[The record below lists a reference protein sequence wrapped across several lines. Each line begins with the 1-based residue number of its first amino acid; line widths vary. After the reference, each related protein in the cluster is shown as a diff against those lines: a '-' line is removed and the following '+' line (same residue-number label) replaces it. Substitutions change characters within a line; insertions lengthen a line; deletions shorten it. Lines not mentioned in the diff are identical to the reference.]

1 MTEPVSPPQQGGRG
15 VLESAFALLGAL
27 EQTGAAGV
35 TRLAAECGLPKTT
48 AHRLL
53 EQLSSLGAVERS
65 RGGYSIGARVFQLG
79 HSWQP
84 YRALRSAVREPM
96 RRLAVATGVTVTVNV
111 LRDGADMIV
120 DCVPGRDGLAVPL
133 DSGGMWPWLTAS
145 GKTLV
150 AGVDPGRGGF
160 GGDFSGRAA
169 DPSGKAP
176 LPASWR
182 REAAAIRDRGVAFDR
197 EEVVAGICCAAVP
210 LHGGPG
216 APAAAG
222 TAGTAGASGRP
233 WAPTAALCVI
243 TDPAHNLDRLADALS
258 HAGLAASAALR
269 AGRVGV

>member
-216 APAAAG
+216 AP
-222 TAGTAGASGRP
+222 GRS